1 MGNSDVRAK
10 HGKGWTDALLGVR
23 LQTRVAAIIL
33 TTGFFLIALLPL
45 YWIVVSSTKNETEL
59 YTSFGL
65 WFHGPF
71 FLLNN
76 MRSLFSYGAGV
87 FGHWLLNTIFYT
99 GVGGGGAMVISA
111 LAGYA
116 LSRYS
121 FGGKKVIFASII
133 GSLLVP
139 MTALTIP
146 IYILYS
152 KIGFVNSAFGMIIP
166 SLVSPIGVYLM
177 RVYIDGSVPHEI
189 IDAGRVDG
197 AGELLIFTRIAS
209 PLMVPGAV
217 TVLLLSVVATWNNYF
232 LPYIIF
238 SKEALYPLTVGL
250 SLWASQATAGGSAE
264 QLYPLVVTGGVVGL
278 APPMILFAVLQRYW
292 RVGLLSGALSS

>member
-1 MGNSDVRAK
+1 M
-10 HGKGWTDALLGVR
+10 LL
-23 LQTRVAAIIL
+23 A
-33 TTGFFLIALLPL
+33 TGFLVIALLPL
-45 YWIVVSSTKNETEL
+45 FWLLVSSTKDERVL

-71 FLLNN
+71 SFLANV
-76 MRSLFSYGAGV
+76 RSLFDYRSGI
-87 FGHWLLNTIFYT
+87 FGRWLINTVLYT

-111 LAGYA
+111 MAGYA
-116 LSRYS
+116 FSRFDFLGS
-121 FGGKKVIFASII
+121 RAFFVSILAS
-133 GSLLVP
+133 LFVP

-152 KIGFVNSAFGMIIP
+152 KIGLVNSAFGMIIP
-166 SLVSPIGVYLM
+166 SLVTPVGVYLM
-177 RVYIDGSVPHEI
+177 RVYTDGSVPREI
-189 IDAGRVDG
+189 LDAARVDG
-197 AGELLIFTRIAS
+197 AGELRIFARIAA

-238 SKEALYPLTVGL
+238 SREELYPLTVGL

-264 QLYPLVVTGGVVGL
+264 QLYPLVVTGGVLGL
-278 APPMILFAVLQRYW
+278 APIMIVFVALQRYW
-292 RVGLLSGALSS
+292 RVGLLTGALTS